1 MRTTDELVSILSK
14 MRKELENMV
23 DKHLHGNWQLRT
35 EVIVSIANIA
45 EKEYLYKNKQE
56 GEQ

>member
-1 MRTTDELVSILSK
+1 METSEELVSILSK

-35 EVIVSIANIA
+35 EVIVSIADLA